1 MWCVQRCYVLINN
14 GLCIRHKGTI
24 GPPHRSLWKRP
35 SCRCVSSPAVG
46 WLGSICFWKCRLMW
60 RLCKDSG
67 LLYFLLFSWSVEKGK
82 KKNVWDFSRQWKPS
96 SQILKSGCDLHGWTK
111 KRILPLKKKMNHSRD
126 PHLFWVNSGS
136 VSLRVGSERNRSS
149 PEELIIAETL
159 QRKMRGDSNI

>member
-14 GLCIRHKGTI
+14 GLCIRHKGPI

-67 LLYFLLFSWSVEKGK
+67 LLYFLLFSWSVEKEK
-82 KKNVWDFSRQWKPS
+82 KECLRFLKIVKAVFSNTEIRMWFPWMNKEENTS
-96 SQILKSGCDLHGWTK
+96 I
-111 KRILPLKKKMNHSRD
+111 KKKMNHSRD

>member
-14 GLCIRHKGTI
+14 GLCIRHKGPI

-67 LLYFLLFSWSVEKGK
+67 LLYFLLFSWSVEKEKKECLRFLKIVKAVFSNTEIRMWFPWMNKEENTSIK
-82 KKNVWDFSRQWKPS
+82 KKKW
-96 SQILKSGCDLHGWTK
+96 
-111 KRILPLKKKMNHSRD
+111 
-126 PHLFWVNSGS
+126 
-136 VSLRVGSERNRSS
+136 
-149 PEELIIAETL
+149 IIAEILTYFESTQVPCRSESVRREIAVR
-159 QRKMRGDSNI
+159 QRS